1 LRLAPQGAAVRGK
14 GAAHLLAVV
23 LVVAL
28 LRAWDADVRRIR
40 KEVAMPSRRL
50 PRDPSLEHLKNEAK
64 TLHRRVRAGDPD
76 ALALLREFHP
86 RADEL
91 PEITLTDAQLTI
103 ARAYGFPSWP
113 RLRAHV
119 ATAVRYS
126 RSLRD
131 DPLSAETDLAE
142 RFLP

>member
-1 LRLAPQGAAVRGK
+1 
-14 GAAHLLAVV
+14 
-23 LVVAL
+23 
-28 LRAWDADVRRIR
+28 
-40 KEVAMPSRRL
+40 MPSRRL

-76 ALALLREFHP
+76 ALALLRKFHP